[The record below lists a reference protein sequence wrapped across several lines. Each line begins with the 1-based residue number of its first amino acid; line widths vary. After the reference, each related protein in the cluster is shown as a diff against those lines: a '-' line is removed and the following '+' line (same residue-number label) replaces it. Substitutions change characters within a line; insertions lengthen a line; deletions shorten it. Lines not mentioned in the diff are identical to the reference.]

1 MPNKQYTKAEKLA
14 MIDAFAKQFPNLEA
28 SMQMLDKMRAIHATM
43 KENELFVSDEA
54 TAFFQSF
61 CDTVMQGAAEFLED
75 QAKAH
80 SQSKMNWAWIS
91 Q

>member
-1 MPNKQYTKAEKLA
+1 

-43 KENELFVSDEA
+43 KEHELFVSDEA

-61 CDTVMQGAAEFLED
+61 CDLVMRDAAEWMEA
-75 QAKAH
+75 QAKAQ
-80 SQSKMNWAWIS
+80 SQTKLN
-91 Q
+91 